1 MIDSFSGKNH
11 FLSNFYHPITVEYEG
26 MDYIS
31 SEHAFQAAKTT
42 DPMKRR
48 LIQSCS
54 TPGKAKRMGK
64 SISPICDGW
73 DNLKLTIMQEILDIK
88 FSDELLAS
96 MLLATGEEELVEGNW
111 WGDTFW
117 GVCGPKGENNL
128 GKLLMVLRE
137 RIRSSVLSAEV
148 LST

>member
-1 MIDSFSGKNH
+1 MIDSFSGKNL
-11 FLSNFYHPITVEYEG
+11 FLSNFYPCRIQHEG
-26 MDYIS
+26 ETFS
-31 SEHAFQAAKTT
+31 STEHAFQAAKST

-54 TPGKAKRMGK
+54 TPGKAKRMGRK
-64 SISPICDGW
+64 IKPLRGGW
-73 DNLKLTIMQEILDIK
+73 DNLKLTVMREILEIK

-117 GVCGPKGENNL
+117 GVCGEKGENNL
-128 GKLLMVLRE
+128 GKLLMALRE
-137 RIRSSVLSAEV
+137 RIRSSVPPAEV